1 MTAKQINELIEC
13 GNLKEIEKLACEL
26 SYEENV
32 HWTYWAYEGHTYVQ
46 IMEDRKRKAE
56 LIA

>member
-13 GNLKEIEKLACEL
+13 GNFKEIEKLACEL
-26 SYEENV
+26 NHEELIL
-32 HWTYWAYEGHTYVQ
+32 WAYWAYEGHTYVQ

-56 LIA
+56 LVA